1 MSDAEEYGVLS
12 AAMETLGIAG
22 REAGGGLEGG
32 SMQEQVF
39 KVVAAI
45 LHIGDVH
52 FADAE
57 GDGVSLGGDDNARAL
72 GAVASLLQIEES
84 SLVQSLTTHQAGA
97 GGAAFTKNL
106 RPQEAED
113 SRDAFMK
120 QARSH
125 TRNRDH
131 NTPATAITTHHPL
144 PARFSLSSSIPPP
157 QLFLGLFNW
166 LVNKCR
172 ESIGDSGASVTRR
185 LSGDPGGPAIPKL
198 NLAGVSPG
206 GSPSKHSSV
215 ETRFIGILDIYGFE
229 SFGDANG
236 FEQLCINYANEKLQ
250 QVRERAAAARRPHH
264 PPMSHAP
271 HSPPPRSTLSNASIS
286 RSRTSTRRR
295 RCPSPRR

>member
-1 MSDAEEYGVLS
+1 
-12 AAMETLGIAG
+12 
-22 REAGGGLEGG
+22 
-32 SMQEQVF
+32 MQEQVF

-125 TRNRDH
+125 H
-131 NTPATAITTHHPL
+131 TPAAPRPLLSPRPPSPPAALPRPLQLARQQVPRVDRRLGRERHAPPLGRSWWPGDPQAQPRGRLAGRLAVEARCGGDAVHRHPRHL
-144 PARFSLSSSIPPP
+144 RLRVVRRRQRLRAALHQLRQREAAAGERERRRPPP
-157 QLFLGLFNW
+157 
-166 LVNKCR
+166 
-172 ESIGDSGASVTRR
+172 A
-185 LSGDPGGPAIPKL
+185 
-198 NLAGVSPG
+198 
-206 GSPSKHSSV
+206 
-215 ETRFIGILDIYGFE
+215 
-229 SFGDANG
+229 
-236 FEQLCINYANEKLQ
+236 
-250 QVRERAAAARRPHH
+250 
-264 PPMSHAP
+264 PPSHASRAPP
-271 HSPPPRSTLSNASIS
+271 HLSSTLSNASTS